1 MAKFEIAIFKDRVS
15 IFSPGHFPKPYTPE
29 DYATGNYS
37 PLPLNITIS
46 HILYLR
52 GMIEE
57 VSTGFERTFDLC
69 EKNDVKYAYE
79 DTSNGFRF
87 EFYRDHKDPKL
98 LNESEGAVLELI
110 KDDPDIKVDELAKK
124 SALSPRTIARSIAK
138 LKKIGKLERR
148 GSNKNGHWFLL

>member
-1 MAKFEIAIFKDRVS
+1 
-15 IFSPGHFPKPYTPE
+15 
-29 DYATGNYS
+29 
-37 PLPLNITIS
+37 
-46 HILYLR
+46 
-52 GMIEE
+52 MIEE

-98 LNESEGAVLELI
+98 LIESEVAVLELI

-124 SALSPRTIARSIAK
+124 VRFRHEQSPE
-138 LKKIGKLERR
+138 L
-148 GSNKNGHWFLL
+148 